1 MKEIAAREPDTLVP
15 VTARDIGGER
25 MKKGLTAA
33 AALTLLGWA
42 ALAWL
47 NALAGLAQGTSRTI
61 DAREIPVPAA
71 ASQALRDSI
80 ATMPMMPIADSAP
93 STAAEW
99 EAFVQQQDGAA
110 NGTLQPLAAAFDVQ
124 VDQFEVEG
132 VPIYRVLPANVD
144 PRHEEHR
151 FLYVHGGA
159 YVLGGGEA
167 GVMEAVLIASRANI
181 QVLAIDYRMPPAHP
195 FPAAVDDA
203 VAVYRHVLGNRP
215 AGSIALGGTSAGGG
229 LTLAAVRQLIELGV
243 DVPGAIYLGTPWA
256 DLTDTSDTL
265 HTNEA
270 VDRVLLNYDGWLS
283 AAARLY
289 AGGHELTHRLISP
302 VYGDFNGF
310 PPTYLV
316 SGTRDMLLSDTV
328 RVHRRLRE
336 AGVAADLNV
345 YEGLSHA
352 GYMIVADSPESQQVY
367 SELGH
372 FLLDHLD

>member
-1 MKEIAAREPDTLVP
+1 MKR
-15 VTARDIGGER
+15 
-25 MKKGLTAA
+25 GLTAI
-33 AALTLLGWA
+33 AALTLVGLA
-42 ALAWL
+42 AVAWMG
-47 NALAGLAQGTSRTI
+47 APAGLAQGTSRTI
-61 DAREIPVPAA
+61 DARDVPVPAA
-71 ASQALRDSI
+71 ASDALRDSI
-80 ATMPMMPIADSAP
+80 AAMPAMPIADSSP

-99 EAFVQQQDGAA
+99 EEFVQQRDGAA
-110 NGTLQPLAAAFDVQ
+110 NGTLEPLAAAFNVQ
-124 VDQFEVEG
+124 VDRFEVEG
-132 VPIYRVLPANVD
+132 VPIFRVLPNDVD

-167 GVMEAVLIASRANI
+167 GVMEAVLIASRARI
-181 QVLAIDYRMPPAHP
+181 QVIAIDYRMPPAHP

-215 AGSIALGGTSAGGG
+215 ASSIALGGTSAGGG
-229 LTLAAVRQLIELGV
+229 LTLATVHKLIEEGV

-256 DLTDTSDTL
+256 DLTDASDSL
-265 HTNEA
+265 HTNESI
-270 VDRVLLNYDGWLS
+270 DRVLLTYDGWLS

-289 AGGHELTHRLISP
+289 AGNHELTHRLISP
-302 VYGDFNGF
+302 VYGDFEGF

-328 RVHRRLRE
+328 RVHRKLRA

-345 YEGLSHA
+345 YEGMSHA

-367 SELGH
+367 GELGD
-372 FLLDHLD
+372 FLVEHLK

>member
-1 MKEIAAREPDTLVP
+1 MGEHMKRRLTTVAGLV
-15 VTARDIGGER
+15 A
-25 MKKGLTAA
+25 LAWAA
-33 AALTLLGWA
+33 AAWMSA
-42 ALAWL
+42 P
-47 NALAGLAQGTSRTI
+47 AGLAQGTPRTI
-61 DAREIPVPAA
+61 DAREVPVPAA

-80 ATMPMMPIADSAP
+80 AAMPAMPIADSAP
-93 STAAEW
+93 STYAEW
-99 EAFVQQQDGAA
+99 EEFVQQRDGAA
-110 NGTLQPLAAAFDVQ
+110 NGTLQPLAAAFGVQ

-181 QVLAIDYRMPPAHP
+181 QVIAIDYRMPPAHP

-215 AGSIALGGTSAGGG
+215 ASSIAFGGTSAGGG
-229 LTLAAVRQLIELGV
+229 LTLATVHKLIEEGV

-256 DLTDTSDTL
+256 DLTDASDSL
-265 HTNEA
+265 HTNESI
-270 VDRVLLNYDGWLS
+270 DRVLLNYDGWLS

-289 AGGHELTHRLISP
+289 AGDHELTHRLISP
-302 VYGDFNGF
+302 VYGDFDGF

-316 SGTRDMLLSDTV
+316 SGTRDMLLSDTA
-328 RVHRRLRE
+328 RVHRKLRE

-345 YEGLSHA
+345 YEGMSHA
-352 GYMIVADSPESQQVY
+352 GYMIVADSPESQRVY
-367 SELGH
+367 GELGA
-372 FLLDHLD
+372 FLLEHLE

>member
-1 MKEIAAREPDTLVP
+1 MKR
-15 VTARDIGGER
+15 
-25 MKKGLTAA
+25 GLTVAV
-33 AALTLLGWA
+33 ALTLILGA
-42 ALAWL
+42 AVAWMG
-47 NALAGLAQGTSRTI
+47 APAGLAQGTSRTI
-61 DAREIPVPAA
+61 DARDIPVPAA

-80 ATMPMMPIADSAP
+80 AAMPMMPIADSAP

-99 EAFVQQQDGAA
+99 EAFVQQRDGAA
-110 NGTLQPLAAAFDVQ
+110 DGTLQPLAAAFGVE

-132 VPIYRVLPANVD
+132 VPIYRVQPANVD

-181 QVLAIDYRMPPAHP
+181 QVIAIDYRMPPAHP

-215 AGSIALGGTSAGGG
+215 ASSIALGGTSAGGG
-229 LTLAAVRQLIELGV
+229 LTLATVRRLIELGV

-256 DLTDTSDTL
+256 DLTDASDTI

-270 VDRVLLNYDGWLS
+270 IDRVLLEYDGWLS

-289 AGGHELTHRLISP
+289 AGDHELTHRLISP
-302 VYGDFNGF
+302 VYGDFDGF
-310 PPTYLV
+310 PPTYLI

-328 RVHRRLRE
+328 RVHRKLRE

-345 YEGLSHA
+345 YEGMSHA

-367 SELGH
+367 AELGD
-372 FLLDHLD
+372 FLLEHLK

>member
-1 MKEIAAREPDTLVP
+1 MKRGLTVAAVLTLVGW
-15 VTARDIGGER
+15 VAVAWIG
-25 MKKGLTAA
+25 AP
-33 AALTLLGWA
+33 
-42 ALAWL
+42 
-47 NALAGLAQGTSRTI
+47 AGFAQGASRTI
-61 DAREIPVPAA
+61 DARDIGVPAA

-80 ATMPMMPIADSAP
+80 AAMPAMPIADSTP

-99 EAFVQQQDGAA
+99 EEFVRQRDGAA
-110 NGTLQPLAAAFDVQ
+110 DGSLGPLAAAFNVQ

-132 VPIYRVLPANVD
+132 VPIFRVMPDSVD
-144 PRHEEHR
+144 PRHENHR
-151 FLYVHGGA
+151 FVYVHGGA

-167 GVMEAVLIASRANI
+167 GVMEAVLIASRARI
-181 QVLAIDYRMPPAHP
+181 QVLAVDYRMPPAHP

-203 VAVYRHVLGNRP
+203 VAVYRHVLENRP
-215 AGSIALGGTSAGGG
+215 ASSVALGGTSAGGG
-229 LTLAAVRQLIELGV
+229 LTLAAVHKLIELGV

-256 DLTDTSDTL
+256 DLTDTSDSL

-270 VDRVLLNYDGWLS
+270 IDRVLLTYDGWLS

-289 AGGHELTHRLISP
+289 AGNHELTHRLISP
-302 VYGDFNGF
+302 VYGDFDGF

-328 RVHRRLRE
+328 RVHRKLRA
-336 AGVAADLNV
+336 AGVVADLNV

-367 SELGH
+367 GELGA
-372 FLLDHLD
+372 FLADHLK